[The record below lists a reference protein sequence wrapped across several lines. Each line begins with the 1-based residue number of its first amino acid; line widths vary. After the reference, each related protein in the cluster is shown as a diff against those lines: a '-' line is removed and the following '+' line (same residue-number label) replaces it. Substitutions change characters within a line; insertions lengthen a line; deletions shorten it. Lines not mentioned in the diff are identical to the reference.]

1 MILREQGEVRELR
14 AQRPSPFHGAETKR
28 ALPTQHSATPAL
40 GVLLPI
46 SSKARPRVDWGDR
59 IKDQLDEWTVVQG
72 RGSAPRQVWNE
83 SVGCRTSRVS
93 NRFAVLSEKECLDEF
108 DTGDAASDSSSRFG
122 LGNGKC
128 TEGGSPV
135 GCDKT

>member
-1 MILREQGEVRELR
+1 MTVAPKQKGNTRRHVHHQPARAASGRPEREQGEVRESTQRELR
-14 AQRPSPFHGAETKR
+14 AQRPSPFHGTETKR

-72 RGSAPRQVWNE
+72 RGSAPLQV
-83 SVGCRTSRVS
+83 
-93 NRFAVLSEKECLDEF
+93 
-108 DTGDAASDSSSRFG
+108 
-122 LGNGKC
+122 
-128 TEGGSPV
+128 
-135 GCDKT
+135 

>member
-1 MILREQGEVRELR
+1 MRESTQRELR

-72 RGSAPRQVWNE
+72 RGSAPLQV
-83 SVGCRTSRVS
+83 
-93 NRFAVLSEKECLDEF
+93 
-108 DTGDAASDSSSRFG
+108 
-122 LGNGKC
+122 
-128 TEGGSPV
+128 
-135 GCDKT
+135 

>member
-1 MILREQGEVRELR
+1 MREQGETLEMTQRELR
-14 AQRPSPFHGAETKR
+14 AQRPSPFTEAKR
-28 ALPTQHSATPAL
+28 ALPMQHSATPAL

-46 SSKARPRVDWGDR
+46 SAKARPRIDWGDR
-59 IKDQLDEWTVVQG
+59 IKDQLDEWTVVHG
-72 RGSAPRQVWNE
+72 RGSAPRQVWTE
-83 SVGCRTSRVS
+83 SVGCRTS
-93 NRFAVLSEKECLDEF
+93 NRFAVLSEKECEDEF